1 MNYSKEH
8 SKSYRPEIDG
18 LRALAVLSVIFF
30 HAGFSLFSGGFVGVD
45 VFFVIS
51 GYLITSVI
59 LQDLEKSQFSIV
71 TFYGRRARRILPV
84 LFFVML
90 TTIPFAWLFLA
101 ASDFKNFS
109 GSLVS
114 TTFFSSNIFFWQTS
128 GYFDTETSLKPLIH
142 TWSLAVEEQYYLLF
156 PPLLFLSWK
165 LGKRKILIGFGIL
178 FLISIGFAYWAT
190 PLHPTFS
197 FYSLPTR
204 GWEFLLGVFSAFYLF
219 GVERKKKHII
229 TSEFG
234 GWLGV
239 GLIAFSVIK
248 FNEETP
254 NPSLYSL
261 VPATG
266 ALVVI
271 LFAAPKTTIGKLLGS
286 RLSVG
291 IGLLS
296 YSAYL
301 WHQPIFA
308 FARYIG
314 VSEPS
319 KIVFVA
325 LSGLTFFVSYFSWRY
340 IENVFRK
347 DLFLSGKVLI
357 ALTIL
362 PVFLFSTLGLSG
374 YVKAGFPKDMK
385 PSVLEESHVINK
397 KFIVLGDSHA
407 HHLIRGIRT
416 ITSGRVEDLSSD
428 GCIPFRNV
436 DRYDSRYIP
445 GACARLVNKHLDRIV
460 REDPDAII
468 VLTSMGP
475 VYLDGVTFKG
485 KDTGRVTG
493 LGVELISDL
502 SIRDPYKVFDIGFR
516 QTLSELSKLTQSK
529 VLFALDVPEL
539 GINNGCNSGIKEI
552 QVGKLRIKDLVSKVA
567 PDKCFVKKTEYD
579 TRVAR
584 YKALVL
590 SVLEDFPGVLYFD
603 PSESFCSEIICKGH
617 DLEFGYLYKDVDHLS
632 DSGSLFYARALV
644 KSLAQ
649 YDLER

>member
-1 MNYSKEH
+1 MNYSKAH

-18 LRALAVLSVIFF
+18 LRALAVVSVIFF
-30 HAGFSLFSGGFVGVD
+30 HAGFGLFSGGFVGVD

-59 LQDLEKSQFSIV
+59 LQDLEKGEFSIV
-71 TFYGRRARRILPV
+71 TFYRRRARRILPV

-114 TTFFSSNIFFWQTS
+114 TTFFGSNIFFWQTA
-128 GYFDTETSLKPLIH
+128 GYFDTETDLKPLIH

-156 PPLLFLSWK
+156 PPFLFLSWK
-165 LGKRKILIGFGIL
+165 LGKLKILIGFGIL

-197 FYSLPTR
+197 FYSLSTR
-204 GWEFLLGVFSAFYLF
+204 GWELLLGVFSAFYLF
-219 GVERKKKHII
+219 GVKRREKNLFI
-229 TSEFG
+229 SEFG

-261 VPATG
+261 VPVIG

-271 LFAAPKTTIGKLLGS
+271 LFAAPHNSVGKLLGS
-286 RLSVG
+286 RLFVG

-308 FARYIG
+308 FSRYIG
-314 VSEPS
+314 GSEPS
-319 KIVFVA
+319 KMVFIA
-325 LSGLTFFVSYFSWRY
+325 LSGLTMLLSYFSWRY
-340 IENVFRK
+340 IENVFRD
-347 DLFLSGKVLI
+347 DLYLRGKVLI
-357 ALTIL
+357 TLSIL
-362 PVFLFSTLGLSG
+362 LVFLFSTLGLSG
-374 YVKAGFPKDMK
+374 YVKAGFPAEIK
-385 PSVLEESHVINK
+385 PSALEESNVINRN
-397 KFIVLGDSHA
+397 FILLGDSHA
-407 HHLIRGIRT
+407 NHLIGGIRK

-445 GACARLVNKHLDRIV
+445 GACARLVNNHLNRIV
-460 REDPDAII
+460 IEDPDAMI
-468 VLTSMGP
+468 VLSSMGP
-475 VYLDGVTFKG
+475 VYLDGVAFKG
-485 KDTGRVTG
+485 KDPGRVTG

-502 SIRDPYKVFDIGFR
+502 SIKDPYKVFEIGFR
-516 QTLSELSKLTQSK
+516 QTLSELSKLSKSK
-529 VLFALDVPEL
+529 VIFALDVPEL
-539 GINNGCNSGIKEI
+539 GINNGCNSGIKEV
-552 QVGKLRIKDLVSKVA
+552 QFGKLLIKDMVSKIA
-567 PDKCFVKKTEYD
+567 PDKCFVLRTDYD
-579 TRVAR
+579 NRVVR

-590 SVLEDFPGVLYFD
+590 SVLEDFPKILYFD
-603 PSESFCSEIICKGH
+603 PTNSFCSQIICKGH
-617 DLEFGYLYKDVDHLS
+617 DSEYGYLYKDVDHLS
-632 DSGSLFYARALV
+632 DSGSLFYARSLL
-644 KSLAQ
+644 KSLAE
-649 YDLER
+649 YD